1 MSILDYLNEEIDT
14 ILAHEK
20 VSNVDMGR
28 GMKYQAFG
36 STNMGGYGG
45 PGMVGGPKSGGSMNI
60 PGASIHCMKCKAE
73 ISKTDVRK
81 GKCPI
86 CGAPTVPHIDLRDST
101 DADDEASSNDEGE
114 EVEDSAEDLKKEAAR
129 VPGTGWKAFVGGLPK
144 GLQAGLGAGVL
155 GLGGYGAIKM
165 RQADKKSKT
174 PQTGVSG
181 LAGNYGGAR
190 YFQQKV
196 ARAGNPVCHIRS
208 FPKGRP
214 SEVLQDL
221 IDRVRLVR
229 NRP

>member
-114 EVEDSAEDLKKEAAR
+114 EVEDSAEDLKKEAAK
-129 VPGTGWKAFVGGLPK
+129 VPGSGWKAFVGGLPK

-165 RQADKKSKT
+165 RQADKKSGRSRA
-174 PQTGVSG
+174 PPVYISG
-181 LAGNYGGAR
+181 R
-190 YFQQKV
+190 PTQQKV